1 MPSERLS
8 GFLLALGGAGAA
20 ALLIPGLAGL
30 AAAAIF
36 VLMGL
41 LWLARPFSFFGSEG
55 GQTGRIYKIANIM
68 LGIGLGSIAGLVVA
82 FLPPALFWPVMGVAT
97 VALFAWSFMRR

>member
-1 MPSERLS
+1 M
-8 GFLLALGGAGAA
+8 GGAVAA

-30 AAAAIF
+30 AAAAFF

-41 LWLARPFSFFGSEG
+41 LWLARPFSIFGSEG

-68 LGIGLGSIAGLVVA
+68 LGIGLGSIAGLLVA
-82 FLPPALFWPVMGVAT
+82 FLPSELFWPIMGIAFVAIL
-97 VALFAWSFMRR
+97 VWSFMQR

>member
-1 MPSERLS
+1 MSSERTT
-8 GFLLALGGAGAA
+8 GFLLAMGGAVAA

-41 LWLARPFSFFGSEG
+41 LWLARPFPFFGSEG
-55 GQTGRIYKIANIM
+55 GRTGRIYKIANIM
-68 LGIGLGSIAGLVVA
+68 LGIGLGSIAGLLVA
-82 FLPPALFWPVMGVAT
+82 FLPPTLFWPIMGVAM
-97 VALFAWSFMRR
+97 VAILAWSFIRR